1 MKTNVEYQPATIE
14 SVWEAF
20 RENDRQ
26 LKESDRQRKEN
37 ERILNEKFAE
47 TDRLMKE
54 ASARFD
60 REMEKSS
67 ARFDREMEKSRAEYN
82 NRMQNM
88 EDRYGSM
95 SNNHGFFA
103 EEYFFNAFENGNKTF
118 FGEDF
123 DNIERNV
130 KPLLPVIKDEYDI
143 VFINGKS
150 VGIIES
156 KYRAHKNDIPKVIN
170 KAKTLKANYP
180 QLANHKIYLGLAS
193 MSFYPDL
200 EKECLKNGI
209 AVVKQVGDT
218 VVINDEKLKA
228 F

>member
-1 MKTNVEYQPATIE
+1 MKSNPEYQPATLE

-20 RENDRQ
+20 R
-26 LKESDRQRKEN
+26 ESDRQRKEN

-60 REMEKSS
+60 REMEKS
-67 ARFDREMEKSRAEYN
+67 RAEYDR
-82 NRMQNM
+82 RMQNM

-103 EEYFFNAFENGNKTF
+103 EDYFFNAFENGNKTF
-118 FGEDF
+118 FGENF
-123 DNIERNV
+123 DDIV
-130 KPLLPVIKDEYDI
+130 KNLKGIKNGFKDEYDI
-143 VFINGKS
+143 VFFNGKS

-156 KYRAHKNDIPKVIN
+156 KYRANGKDIPKVIN
-170 KAKTLKANYP
+170 KAKTFKVNFP
-180 QLANHKIYLGLAS
+180 DNANHKIYLGLAS
-193 MSFYPDL
+193 LSFYPDL
-200 EKECLKNGI
+200 EKECFENGI
-209 AVVKQVGDT
+209 AVIKQVGDT
-218 VVINDEKLKA
+218 VVINDENLKP